1 MNEVLFLHND
11 RKKYPSEIRLCD
23 CFFDFGLQLTK
34 CKKNVEELFSAVEI
48 LIITKLITAERVIA
62 FGSDFF
68 TLCCDRIFYW
78 FDDFIDQELIDCVD
92 ETDDCQRVIHIK
104 NLLIMSEP
112 PPTRSERFSLD
123 IIIFDR
129 ICDNCKKHYIK
140 KISIK
145 FHRIKT
151 SL

>member
-11 RKKYPSEIRLCD
+11 RKKYPNEIQLCD

-34 CKKNVEELFSAVEI
+34 SKQNIEELFSAVEF
-48 LIITKLITAERVIA
+48 LVIIKLITAERVIA
-62 FGSDFF
+62 FGSDIFS
-68 TLCCDRIFYW
+68 LCCDCIFYW
-78 FDDFIDQELIDCVD
+78 FDDFIDQELIDFVD
-92 ETDDCQRVIHIK
+92 ETDDFQRVTHIN
-104 NLLIMSEP
+104 NLLAMSEP
-112 PPTRSERFSLD
+112 PPTTCERFSLD
-123 IIIFDR
+123 IIFFDE

-151 SL
+151 FL

>member
-11 RKKYPSEIRLCD
+11 RKKYPNEIRLCD

-34 CKKNVEELFSAVEI
+34 SKKNVEELFSAVEF
-48 LIITKLITAERVIA
+48 LIITKLITAERVIV
-62 FGSDFF
+62 FGSDIFI
-68 TLCCDRIFYW
+68 LCCDRIFYW

-92 ETDDCQRVIHIK
+92 ETDDCQRVIHIN
-104 NLLIMSEP
+104 NLLTMSEP
-112 PPTRSERFSLD
+112 PPSRCELFSLD
-123 IIIFDR
+123 ITFFYEIFDK
-129 ICDNCKKHYIK
+129 CKKHYIK